1 MENEKKF
8 AHLSYLQPQLSVME
22 ETRHL
27 SVGEPME
34 SQRALTTAKKYNQ
47 VLPNTKGL
55 VFIEGEGARAT
66 VSLDCSYC
74 DKRERR
80 YDFYSFPTKI

>member
-8 AHLSYLQPQLSVME
+8 AHLSYLQPQSSVME

-27 SVGEPME
+27 SVGKPME
-34 SQRALTTAKKYNQ
+34 SQRALTVAKKYNK
-47 VLPNTKGL
+47 VLPDTKGL

-66 VSLDCSYC
+66 VSLDCIYC
-74 DKRERR
+74 DGRVQR
-80 YDFYSFPTKI
+80 YDFYSFSTKI